1 MTKTNTEAVEALEPC
16 PFCGGEASLLRA
28 INCRTGENSG
38 DLWYVICQPCD
49 LVRHQAFEVPLADA
63 IDAWNTRAL
72 SPTAKTEP
80 SAAGLERELKDV
92 VINLVN
98 AFKAHC
104 ENVEEYLD
112 PEDQADFDHWET
124 EAFRLIAALS
134 PTAMTE
140 PSAAGLE
147 DMRHLLDRDRYIVA
161 IALGHIKRALN
172 GHRWLLEGR
181 GPYEWD
187 DDRYRDEF
195 ADWVANVEAATGLL
209 AKLAWDKDACETEA
223 DKVAAA
229 REAARVYAV
238 DPPVGHRTMLP
249 SDLGLPCPSCA
260 ALSAPTRE
268 RELLVFL
275 ASELRAQ
282 EDCNTGRYD
291 EWLAR
296 IDNLLNE
303 GSGPE

>member
-1 MTKTNTEAVEALEPC
+1 MTKTNTEAVEARDELLERRVIYPKGKSVVATAEHFRIAKALYEGR
-16 PFCGGEASLLRA
+16 PFAVRSRETTMGAQIAHTFDWDGAPAYYQTDLL
-28 INCRTGENSG
+28 E
-38 DLWYVICQPCD
+38 
-49 LVRHQAFEVPLADA
+49 LADFVIA
-63 IDAWNTRAL
+63 
-72 SPTAKTEP
+72 SPTAK
-80 SAAGLERELKDV
+80 
-92 VINLVN
+92 
-98 AFKAHC
+98 
-104 ENVEEYLD
+104 
-112 PEDQADFDHWET
+112 
-124 EAFRLIAALS
+124 
-134 PTAMTE
+134 TE

-260 ALSAPTRE
+260 ALSTPTRE
-268 RELLVFL
+268 RDLLAFI
-275 ASELRAQ
+275 AAEMRAQ

-291 EWLAR
+291 EWLTR
-296 IDNLLNE
+296 IDNLLKE
-303 GSGPE
+303 GSGQ

>member
-1 MTKTNTEAVEALEPC
+1 MTKTKTEAVKA
-16 PFCGGEASLLRA
+16 
-28 INCRTGENSG
+28 
-38 DLWYVICQPCD
+38 
-49 LVRHQAFEVPLADA
+49 A
-63 IDAWNTRAL
+63 IDRIEDRFNDHYGIDGARDSLQLAEDC
-72 SPTAKTEP
+72 KT
-80 SAAGLERELKDV
+80 
-92 VINLVN
+92 
-98 AFKAHC
+98 
-104 ENVEEYLD
+104 
-112 PEDQADFDHWET
+112 
-124 EAFRLIAALS
+124 LIAAID
-134 PTAMTE
+134 TKTE

-229 REAARVYAV
+229 REAAQVYAV
-238 DPPVGHRTMLP
+238 DPPVGHRTTLP

-268 RELLVFL
+268 LEMLDLL
-275 ASELRAQ
+275 AICR
-282 EDCNTGRYD
+282 
-291 EWLAR
+291 EWLEPDAAYTMATRTEVFAR

-303 GSGPE
+303 GSGQ

>member
-1 MTKTNTEAVEALEPC
+1 MTDGNKA
-16 PFCGGEASLLRA
+16 GEMLKS
-28 INCRTGENSG
+28 
-38 DLWYVICQPCD
+38 
-49 LVRHQAFEVPLADA
+49 
-63 IDAWNTRAL
+63 
-72 SPTAKTEP
+72 AK
-80 SAAGLERELKDV
+80 
-92 VINLVN
+92 
-98 AFKAHC
+98 
-104 ENVEEYLD
+104 
-112 PEDQADFDHWET
+112 
-124 EAFRLIAALS
+124 
-134 PTAMTE
+134 TE

-268 RELLVFL
+268 REGFMTVREYLERISNNCRGCAVCEGDPGGGHEMND
-275 ASELRAQ
+275 AIAWEAI
-282 EDCNTGRYD
+282 T
-291 EWLAR
+291 R

-303 GSGPE
+303 GSGQ